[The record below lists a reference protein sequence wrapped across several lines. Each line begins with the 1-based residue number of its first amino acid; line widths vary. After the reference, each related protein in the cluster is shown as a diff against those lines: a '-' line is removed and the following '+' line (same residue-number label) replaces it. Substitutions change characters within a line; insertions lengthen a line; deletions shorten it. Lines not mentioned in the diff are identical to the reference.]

1 MRREKVS
8 IMARK
13 NTSFVD
19 DLMSASWWVS
29 IILAVVCYGLLKYA
43 VPAIWGNSHAAP
55 GSNGIPP
62 DLILRSLTQTGPFLA
77 NWILLFFLVMAAL
90 SFLNLVLNR
99 RKNWILLFNS
109 QKNMETLRS
118 LRWQNFEKLVGE
130 VYRRKGYTITET
142 GGGGADG
149 GVDLVLKKNGETI
162 FVQCKHWRMKSIGVT
177 IIRELLGVVY
187 DKKASGGIVITSG
200 TFTQEALDFA
210 KGNPIKLVDG
220 KELFAMIGK
229 IKNAAKPSHKVTPS
243 NINMPIY
250 NKPTPILCPLC
261 GSMMVLRTAKKGRS
275 AGSLFYGCSTYPKC
289 KGTRPH
295 ES

>member
-1 MRREKVS
+1 MVRR
-8 IMARK
+8 
-13 NTSFVD
+13 NTSLGD
-19 DLMSASWWVS
+19 DLVKASWWISVILGVVS
-29 IILAVVCYGLLKYA
+29 YGLLKYA
-43 VPAIWGNSHAAP
+43 VPAIWGNSHATPA
-55 GSNGIPP
+55 SNGALFFRGMAQASPA
-62 DLILRSLTQTGPFLA
+62 FA
-77 NWILLFFLVMAAL
+77 NWALFFFLVMAVL
-90 SFLNLVLNR
+90 SFLNSVFNR
-99 RKNWILLFNS
+99 KKRISLFNN
-109 QKNMETLRS
+109 QKSIETIRS
-118 LRWQNFEKLVGE
+118 MSWQDFEKLVGE
-130 VYRRKGYTITET
+130 IYRRKGYTITET

-162 FVQCKHWRMKSIGVT
+162 FVQCKHWKMESVGVI

-210 KGNPIKLVDG
+210 KGNPIELVDG
-220 KELFAMIGK
+220 KELFAMIGR
-229 IKNAAKPSHKVTPS
+229 IKTKMIPFPKKPELM
-243 NINMPIY
+243 NMPVY
-250 NKPTPILCPLC
+250 DNPTPILCPLC